1 MGILVAAFALFCFGS
16 FTTYY
21 RPFRESSLYLP
32 SFILTSLVGG
42 WLWVTAARRCQS
54 SADLI
59 YLSLCWDGLM
69 AAAYYAGPLLVVG
82 NGVGWQAWCAVALV
96 VCGLVWFKMATG

>member
-1 MGILVAAFALFCFGS
+1 MGILTLAFALFSFGS

-21 RPFRESSLYLP
+21 RPFRESPYYLP
-32 SFILTSLVGG
+32 TFILTSLAGG

-54 SADLI
+54 ASELI

-69 AAAYYAGPLLVVG
+69 ALAYYAGPLLVVG
-82 NGVGWQAWCAVALV
+82 SGLSWQAWCAVALV
-96 VCGLVWFKMATG
+96 VGGLVWFKVSTG

>member
-1 MGILVAAFALFCFGS
+1 MIYAVAFLLFCFGS

-21 RPFRESSLYLP
+21 RPFRESQFYLP
-32 SFILTSLVGG
+32 SFILTSLAGG
-42 WLWVTAARRCQS
+42 WLWVTAARRCQT
-54 SADLI
+54 APELI

-82 NGVGWQAWCAVALV
+82 DGLGWQAWLAVVLV
-96 VCGLVWFKMATG
+96 VVGLVWFKVATG

>member
-1 MGILVAAFALFCFGS
+1 MIYVIAFALFSFGS

-21 RPFRESSLYLP
+21 RPLRESQFYLP
-32 SFILTSLVGG
+32 SFIITSLLGG
-42 WLWVTAARRCQS
+42 YLWVTAARRCQS

-69 AAAYYAGPLLVVG
+69 CLAYYAGPLLVVG
-82 NGVGWQAWCAVALV
+82 DGLGWQAWAAVGLV
-96 VCGLVWFKMATG
+96 VYGLVWLQ